1 MQDFA
6 TSSLKGEVVAE
17 NEENIEL
24 GDLEQYE
31 IDSRKQWEQR
41 YWFAEVVRFCQ
52 TNVYMCPVIV
62 LTI

>member
-17 NEENIEL
+17 NVEDQKLE
-24 GDLEQYE
+24 DLEHYE

-41 YWFAEVVRFCQ
+41 YLLLKLGYR
-52 TNVYMCPVIV
+52 
-62 LTI
+62 

>member
-17 NEENIEL
+17 NEENVEL
-24 GDLEQYE
+24 DDLEQYE

-41 YWFAEVVRFCQ
+41 YSLLRLFTC
-52 TNVYMCPVIV
+52 MSD
-62 LTI
+62 

>member
-17 NEENIEL
+17 NV
-24 GDLEQYE
+24 GDQKLEGLEHYE

-41 YWFAEVVRFCQ
+41 Y
-52 TNVYMCPVIV
+52 MCIYY
-62 LTI
+62 